1 MPNDDTTVAAPPG
14 DVAPPVDTAAKP
26 ASRRSF
32 TQWALAT
39 ESGFSFVKGLTF
51 VSFAGTL
58 IAAYFQYLSSYQDK
72 VAAEA
77 KDDLAAATSAFTET
91 STALSVPLS
100 LQERLVFSFR
110 DAVNEKVDTDD
121 DAYVTKSARATYA
134 GYDDAYTALRENVD
148 LLARKMEIY
157 IDWASDF
164 GHDPNASDPS
174 VADLITVA
182 LLSTSNFDCD
192 KDLPFAN
199 GSSVPLNDK
208 SGKPLNDKSGNQLHV
223 DWYSAKHHVVTIGYC
238 FDDTHKLVEPVRQWA
253 SKSQVNPVQKA
264 DLMNP
269 QKIDLIGRLNNQEA
283 RLNALMSLTMDAID
297 QIRLKYRPTG
307 FLCHVPGVRE
317 SYDLFSRLFSRFFNN
332 LRACTP
338 ILTAG

>member
-1 MPNDDTTVAAPPG
+1 MPNDETTAAVAPSATAPPG
-14 DVAPPVDTAAKP
+14 DPAAKP
-26 ASRRSF
+26 PGRRHF
-32 TQWALAT
+32 AQWLAAT
-39 ESGFSFVKGLTF
+39 ETEFSFVKGLTF
-51 VSFAGTL
+51 ISFAGTL

-77 KDDLAAATSAFTET
+77 KDDLAAATLAFTET

-100 LQERLVFSFR
+100 LQERLVFAFR
-110 DAVNEKVDTDD
+110 DAVSEKVDTDD

-148 LLARKMEIY
+148 LMARKMEIY

-174 VADLITVA
+174 AADQITVT
-182 LLSTSNFDCD
+182 LLGASNFDCD

-199 GSSVPLNDK
+199 GSSVPLKDK
-208 SGKPLNDKSGNQLHV
+208 SGNPLKDKNGNQLHV

-238 FDDTHKLVEPVRQWA
+238 FDDTHRLVEPVRQWA

-269 QKIDLIGRLNNQEA
+269 QKINLIGRLDNQEA
-283 RLNALMSLTMDAID
+283 RLNAYMSLTMDAID
-297 QIRLKYRPTG
+297 QIRVKYRPTG
-307 FLCHVPGVRE
+307 FLCHVPIVRE
-317 SYDLFSRLFSRFFNN
+317 GYDLFSRVFSSLFNN

-338 ILTAG
+338 VATSG